1 MIGLFARRAGPVR
14 GALAGLAF
22 AVAFALTLVLVAAP
36 APWARAQTP
45 APVQAQTQA
54 PAATGTPAPAPNGSA
69 PAAAA
74 PTPAPVPIDPV
85 AQTAREKADSLR
97 VALDSIEAALRVEG
111 LRANDLDDLRARLD
125 PVRKDVQRLADDL
138 SPRLNNA
145 KTRLAELGPV
155 PKDGAPPEDATVTAD
170 RAQLQALNAQLDA
183 ALKQNRALAARADQV
198 SDTIAS
204 RRRILFAGQL
214 FDRSASVLD
223 PRLWSDAASA
233 LTVEWRSLNYLVT
246 DWLGYARQRQEGPMV
261 AAIAGGALAIF
272 LAVYLIGRKLRARL
286 RRPPPADGE
295 AYHRL
300 RAAREALK
308 IALFNAVITPAAT
321 IGAYAFLTG
330 FDLVPPRVGE
340 VLNGLVV
347 AVCIQSIAMAM
358 ARAVL
363 APSEPWRRLPPISDQ
378 IARVTYRYFSW
389 TVWTLSIAVFLNGL
403 HRSLFAPVTLT
414 VTTSAIMS
422 LLIAIFIARG
432 LVALARV
439 TPDDENEDV
448 SAKPDPAANAPS
460 GSTVRPWVRFLVW
473 LVLAVLLGALVA
485 GYVSFA
491 AFIAARLVLAMAVFG
506 LVYLFFA
513 LVDSFL
519 STIRPDTHQAKVFAK
534 TLGLGTTKLELIGI
548 LLGAL
553 LKITAVVLG
562 LMLVVGSWG
571 ASSADVLD
579 TIERVS
585 FGVRI
590 GNTTITLWNV
600 LYAVILLLAGVVIA
614 RTVQRWMSS
623 QVLPRLGLEPSLQS
637 SISTVIGYV
646 GTILAIAIAMS
657 EIGLNLE
664 NIALVAGALSVGIGF
679 GLQSIVSNF
688 VSGLILLAERP
699 IRVGDTIN
707 VKGEEGYVR
716 RISVR
721 STEIET
727 FERSTV
733 IVPNSD
739 LITGMVKN
747 FTHSNTTGR
756 VIVSINATYDADV
769 DEVRDILVA
778 CACDHPQV
786 LQTPPPRVFLSK
798 FVDAGIVFELRCVVA
813 NVDYAL
819 TVKSDLHFSILTRFR
834 KAGIGMACQP
844 WASLARASTSMVP
857 PPARPEPPPP
867 TTEDLDLPPAK
878 GGSDAGAKDG
888 R

>member
-1 MIGLFARRAGPVR
+1 MIRLFARRAGPDR
-14 GALAGLAF
+14 RPLAGLAF
-22 AVAFALTLVLVAAP
+22 AIALILVAAP
-36 APWARAQTP
+36 APWAGAQTP
-45 APVQAQTQA
+45 AGAPAQA
-54 PAATGTPAPAPNGSA
+54 PAAAGTPAPAPNGVA
-69 PAAAA
+69 PAAATPA
-74 PTPAPVPIDPV
+74 PAPVPAPVDPV
-85 AQTAREKADSLR
+85 AQAAREKAESLR
-97 VALDSIEAALRVEG
+97 AVLDSIEASLRVEG
-111 LRANDLDDLRARLD
+111 LRASDLDDLRGRLD

-145 KTRLAELGPV
+145 KARLTELGPA
-155 PKDGAPPEDATVTAD
+155 PKEGALPEDATVTAD
-170 RAQLQALNAQLDA
+170 RQQLQVLNAQLDA

-198 SDTIAS
+198 SDTISS

-214 FDRSASVLD
+214 FDRSASILD
-223 PRLWSDAASA
+223 PRLWSEAASA
-233 LTVEWRSLNYLVT
+233 LSVEWRSMSYLAS
-246 DWLGYARQRQEGPMV
+246 DWLGYARQRQDGGII
-261 AAIAGGALAIF
+261 AAIAGGAIAIF
-272 LAVYLIGRKLRARL
+272 LTVYLVGRKLRARL
-286 RRPPPADGE
+286 RRPPPAEGE

-300 RAAREALK
+300 RATREALK
-308 IALFNAVITPAAT
+308 IAFFNAVITPAAT

-330 FDLVPPRVGE
+330 FELVPPRVGE

-347 AVCIQSIAMAM
+347 AVCIQSVAMAM

-363 APSEPWRRLPPISDQ
+363 APYEPWRRLPPVSEQ
-378 IARVTYRYFSW
+378 STRVTYRYFSW

-414 VTTSAIMS
+414 VATSAIMA
-422 LLIAIFIARG
+422 LLISVFIARG
-432 LVALARV
+432 LIALAREA
-439 TPDDENEDV
+439 PDDEDEAPANY
-448 SAKPDPAANAPS
+448 DPANGAAA
-460 GSTVRPWVRFLVW
+460 GSTLRPWVRFLVW
-473 LVLAVLLGALVA
+473 VVLVVLLASLVA
-485 GYVSFA
+485 GYVGFA
-491 AFIAARLVLAMAVFG
+491 AFIAARMVLATAVFG
-506 LVYLFFA
+506 LVYLFFN

-519 STIRPDTHQAKVFAK
+519 ASIRPDTHQAKVFSK
-534 TLGLGTTKLELIGI
+534 TLGLGPTKLELIAI
-548 LLGAL
+548 LLGAI
-553 LKITAVVLG
+553 LKVAAAILG
-562 LMLVVGSWG
+562 LMLVAGSWG

-590 GNTTITLWNV
+590 GSTTITLWNV
-600 LYAVILLLAGVVIA
+600 LYAVILLLVGVVIA
-614 RTVQRWMSS
+614 RTVQSWVSK

-646 GTILAIAIAMS
+646 GTILAIAVAMS

-769 DEVRDILVA
+769 DEVRDILVG

-798 FVDAGIVFELRCVVA
+798 FVEGGIVFELRCVVA

-844 WASLARASTSMVP
+844 WASLGRASAALVP
-857 PPARPEPPPP
+857 PAAVPEPPPP

-878 GGSDAGAKDG
+878 GASDAAAKDG

>member
-1 MIGLFARRAGPVR
+1 MIRLFARRAGPV
-14 GALAGLAF
+14 GGLVASLAIA
-22 AVAFALTLVLVAAP
+22 LVLAAAP
-36 APWARAQTP
+36 ALQVNAQTP
-45 APVQAQTQA
+45 APPPAAA
-54 PAATGTPAPAPNGSA
+54 PAAQGTPAPAAA

-74 PTPAPVPIDPV
+74 APPAAAPAPAPVDPV
-85 AQTAREKADSLR
+85 AQSAREKAESLR
-97 VALDSIEAALRVEG
+97 VVLDSLEAALRVEG

-138 SPRLNNA
+138 APRLNSA
-145 KTRLAELGPV
+145 KSRLTELGPA
-155 PKDGAPPEDATVTAD
+155 PKEGAPAESATVTAD
-170 RAQLQALNAQLDA
+170 RQQLDALNAQLEA

-214 FDRSASVLD
+214 FDRSASILD

-233 LTVEWRSLNYLVT
+233 LSVEWRSMSYLAS
-246 DWLGYARQRQEGPMV
+246 DWLGYARQRQDGPII
-261 AAIAGGALAIF
+261 AAIAGGAIAIF
-272 LAVYLIGRKLRARL
+272 LAIYLIGRKLRTRL
-286 RRPPPADGE
+286 RRPAPADGE
-295 AYHRL
+295 TYHRL
-300 RAAREALK
+300 RATREALK
-308 IALFNAVITPAAT
+308 IAFFNALITPAAT
-321 IGAYAFLTG
+321 VGAYAFLTG
-330 FDLVPPRVGE
+330 FELVPPRVGE
-340 VLNGLVV
+340 VLNGLVI
-347 AVCIQSIAMAM
+347 AVCIQSVAMAM
-358 ARAVL
+358 SRAVL
-363 APSEPWRRLPPISDQ
+363 APYEPWRRLPPVSDES
-378 IARVTYRYFSW
+378 ARVTHRYFSW
-389 TVWTLSIAVFLNGL
+389 TVWTLSIAVFLNGM

-414 VTTSAIMS
+414 VATSAIMA
-422 LLIAIFIARG
+422 LLISVFIARG
-432 LVALARV
+432 LILLAQEA
-439 TPDDENEDV
+439 PDDEDETPANY
-448 SAKPDPAANAPS
+448 DPAA
-460 GSTVRPWVRFLVW
+460 GSPKGSVLRPWARFLVW
-473 LVLAVLLGALVA
+473 VVLVVLLGALVA

-491 AFIAARLVLAMAVFG
+491 AFIAARMVLATAVFG
-506 LVYLFFA
+506 LLYLLFN

-519 STIRPDTHQAKVFAK
+519 ASIRPDTHQAKVFAK
-534 TLGLGTTKLELIGI
+534 TLGLGPTKLELIAI
-548 LLGAL
+548 LLGAI
-553 LKITAVVLG
+553 LKIAAAILG
-562 LMLVVGSWG
+562 FMLVAGSWG

-600 LYAVILLLAGVVIA
+600 LYAVILLLVGVVVA

-646 GTILAIAIAMS
+646 GTILAIAVAMS

-769 DEVRDILVA
+769 DEVRDILVG

-798 FVDAGIVFELRCVVA
+798 FVEGGMVFELRCVVA

-844 WASLARASTSMVP
+844 WAALARAPSALVP
-857 PPARPEPPPP
+857 PSEEDEPPPP
-867 TTEDLDLPPAK
+867 TTEDLDMPPTKGAEEKAAK
-878 GGSDAGAKDG
+878 AA

>member
-22 AVAFALTLVLVAAP
+22 AIALVLVVAP
-36 APWARAQTP
+36 ATRVDAQSP
-45 APVQAQTQA
+45 AA
-54 PAATGTPAPAPNGSA
+54 PAATTPAPAASGAPAPATNGAAPAATPAPAPV
-69 PAAAA
+69 
-74 PTPAPVPIDPV
+74 PVPVDPV
-85 AQTAREKADSLR
+85 AQAAREKSESLR
-97 VALDSIEAALRVEG
+97 AALDSLEAALRVEG
-111 LRANDLDDLRARLD
+111 LRANDLDDLRSRLD

-145 KTRLAELGPV
+145 KTRLTELGPA
-155 PKDGAPPEDATVTAD
+155 PKDDAPPEDATVTAD
-170 RAQLQALNAQLDA
+170 RQQLQALNAQLDA
-183 ALKQNRALAARADQV
+183 ALKQNRALAARVDQV

-204 RRRILFAGQL
+204 RRRVLFAGQV
-214 FDRSASVLD
+214 FDRSASILD

-233 LTVEWRSLNYLVT
+233 LSVEWRSMSYLAS
-246 DWLGYARQRQEGPMV
+246 DWLGYARQRQEGPII
-261 AAIAGGALAIF
+261 AAIACGAIAIF
-272 LAVYLIGRKLRARL
+272 LAIYLIGRKLRARL
-286 RRPPPADGE
+286 RRPPPVDGE

-300 RAAREALK
+300 RATREALK
-308 IALFNAVITPAAT
+308 IAFFNAVITPAAT

-330 FDLVPPRVGE
+330 FELVPPRVGE
-340 VLNGLVV
+340 VLNGLVI
-347 AVCIQSIAMAM
+347 AVCIQSVAMAM
-358 ARAVL
+358 SRAVL
-363 APSEPWRRLPPISDQ
+363 APNEPWRRLPPVSDES
-378 IARVTYRYFSW
+378 ARVTHRYFSW
-389 TVWTLSIAVFLNGL
+389 TVWTLSIAVFLNGM

-414 VTTSAIMS
+414 VATSAIMA
-422 LLIAIFIARG
+422 LLISVFIARG
-432 LVALARV
+432 LILMAQEA
-439 TPDDENEDV
+439 PDDEDEAPANY
-448 SAKPDPAANAPS
+448 DPVTGAPT
-460 GSTVRPWVRFLVW
+460 GTAFRPWARFLVW
-473 LVLAVLLGALVA
+473 VILVVLLSALVA

-491 AFIAARLVLAMAVFG
+491 AFIAARMVLATAVFG
-506 LVYLFFA
+506 LVYLCFN

-519 STIRPDTHQAKVFAK
+519 ASIRPDTHQAKVFAK
-534 TLGLGTTKLELIGI
+534 TLGLGAPKLELIAI
-548 LLGAL
+548 LLGAII
-553 LKITAVVLG
+553 KIATAILG
-562 LMLVVGSWG
+562 LMLVAGSWG

-600 LYAVILLLAGVVIA
+600 LYAVILLLVGVVIA
-614 RTVQRWMSS
+614 RTIQSWMSK

-756 VIVSINATYDADV
+756 VIVSINVTYDADV
-769 DEVRDILVA
+769 DEVRDILVG

-798 FVDAGIVFELRCVVA
+798 FVDAGMVFELRCVVA
-813 NVDYAL
+813 NVDYGL

-844 WASLARASTSMVP
+844 WASLARASTALVP
-857 PPARPEPPPP
+857 PAAKPEPPPP

-878 GGSDAGAKDG
+878 GASDAGAKDG